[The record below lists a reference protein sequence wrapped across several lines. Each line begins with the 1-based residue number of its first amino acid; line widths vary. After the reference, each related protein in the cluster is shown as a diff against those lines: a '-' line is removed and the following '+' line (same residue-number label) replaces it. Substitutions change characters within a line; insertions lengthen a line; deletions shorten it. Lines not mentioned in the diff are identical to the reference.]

1 MPASVPRDSTLAV
14 VGDGFGSLI
23 VYATAIYLGYRP
35 EEIAIFGTND
45 NPVGTYQ
52 QFAHNLGQTVLRSES
67 ESHFLPADWPTFAQL
82 DAWSRRSPAPLYRSI
97 KRKYNPGVPD
107 ILAEASVVQ
116 RRLGWEHAR
125 VPRRVGW
132 LQREDGPP
140 RHFVLYDED
149 ANFIGRAKHVMMA
162 LGHGPLQFPPVLA
175 KAKSADPEVDQRIVQ
190 AYAPKQYHPSGRYIV
205 IGAGIASINEWANAL
220 DAGAK
225 VIALR
230 RNPAPDEQDLN
241 VPRCLFEALG
251 IDIFQGLAFEDR
263 IAFLGQVLK
272 GTAPKRRSWRER
284 IENGRAEGRFDE
296 LIGEI
301 DQAERG
307 PAGLRVHISSRHGED
322 PGWLDVTGVCAGT
335 GFVKSALALPL
346 LRRLVEFYEIPV
358 VDGRIRLKSN
368 CGVPGL
374 DQPDS
379 RLCMMGLTAN
389 SVIPHGD
396 TIAGLKYI
404 GRRFVGDVYD
414 ADPPK
419 KRPFPSRLGMQLSL
433 AQGDR
438 PGDPHRPTR
447 GPAGLVMCPSVLG
460 RVETRTAILIGPAL
474 LGLILYFVTDNLGYL
489 VLLGIYYLI
498 GVALDIVVYPQI
510 IKWQPPWLTFVLG
523 AGEFVIVYFLGKIL
537 EVPLE
542 SFDAIW
548 FYWVSWTMAVWTRIV
563 ILPIVSL
570 TWIESGGEFRRT
582 GWSHPAE
589 QEPLP
594 VVAALQDRPV
604 GEGGLLRE
612 FSSVHQIPQELKNLP
627 APSGVH
633 QVPR

>member
-1 MPASVPRDSTLAV
+1 MPATAPRDSTLAV

-35 EEIAIFGTND
+35 EEISIFGTND

-107 ILAEASVVQ
+107 ILAEAGVVQ
-116 RRLGWEHAR
+116 RRLGWENVR
-125 VPRRVGW
+125 VSKRVGW

-149 ANFIGRAKHVMMA
+149 ANFIGRSKHVMMA

-175 KAKSADPEVDQRIVQ
+175 KAKASDPDIDARIVQ
-190 AYAPKQYHPSGRYIV
+190 AYAPKAYHPSGRYIV

-251 IDIFQGLAFEDR
+251 IDIFQGLSFEDR

-284 IENGRAEGRFDE
+284 IENGRDEGRFEE

-301 DQAERG
+301 DQVEKG
-307 PAGLRVHISSRHGED
+307 PAGVRVHVGSRHGED

-404 GRRFVGDVYD
+404 GRRFVGDVYE
-414 ADPPK
+414 ASPPK
-419 KRPFPSRLGMQLSL
+419 KRPFPSRLGMQISL
-433 AQGDR
+433 ARDTAKAIR
-438 PGDPHRPTR
+438 TVR
-447 GPAGLVMCPSVLG
+447 
-460 RVETRTAILIGPAL
+460 RVEQLA
-474 LGLILYFVTDNLGYL
+474 
-489 VLLGIYYLI
+489 
-498 GVALDIVVYPQI
+498 
-510 IKWQPPWLTFVLG
+510 
-523 AGEFVIVYFLGKIL
+523 
-537 EVPLE
+537 
-542 SFDAIW
+542 
-548 FYWVSWTMAVWTRIV
+548 
-563 ILPIVSL
+563 
-570 TWIESGGEFRRT
+570 
-582 GWSHPAE
+582 
-589 QEPLP
+589 
-594 VVAALQDRPV
+594 
-604 GEGGLLRE
+604 
-612 FSSVHQIPQELKNLP
+612 
-627 APSGVH
+627 
-633 QVPR
+633 